1 MVARTPAKHPLVVE
15 FRREGGEYPE
25 HMLYARDGEHA
36 WRHAVYIVAHYHELA
51 AGDVLTVRR
60 NGD

>member
-1 MVARTPAKHPLVVE
+1 MVAGAKHPLVVE

-25 HMLYARDGEHA
+25 HFVYSRDGEHA
-36 WRHAVYIVAHYHELA
+36 WQNAIRVLSQYSELA